1 MLYKKLLF
9 MKNLC
14 MFFNF
19 IDFYNVNKIEI
30 GLGVCCNDKK
40 RKKRIFLIYIYLLS
54 VVDN

>member
-1 MLYKKLLF
+1 

-30 GLGVCCNDKK
+30 GLGVCCNDKE
-40 RKKRIFLIYIYLLS
+40 KKENFFNIYLFIIGS
-54 VVDN
+54 